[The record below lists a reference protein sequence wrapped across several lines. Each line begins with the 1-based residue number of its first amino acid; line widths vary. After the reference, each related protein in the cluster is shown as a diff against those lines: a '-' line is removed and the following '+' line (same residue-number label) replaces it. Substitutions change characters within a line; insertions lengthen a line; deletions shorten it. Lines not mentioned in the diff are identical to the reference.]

1 MNVQKNI
8 GVLMVGVLRK
18 LTMYLLSVTDRLL
31 VYTNHCVGILQT
43 VRCMKAVGNLT
54 EKNLQIHLI

>member
-1 MNVQKNI
+1 
-8 GVLMVGVLRK
+8 MVGVLRK
-18 LTMYLLSVTDRLL
+18 LTMYLLSVMDRLL

-54 EKNLQIHLI
+54 EKNLQIRLI